1 MAANVPG
8 DTNLDGDTPDQRAF
22 DNDVEVRTP
31 APPKPSPAAPPA
43 PAAALQNVADST
55 IAATANAADAV
66 KNFAST
72 NTGTTVMFL
81 VLGAVAAFVIAYV
94 LYWLIDRTV
103 NDRAKYLMKASKMP
117 IVATQVTALTD
128 DDRIPGAGNGKRMSF
143 TFWIYIY
150 DINKFQG
157 VSRHILHRGKEESK
171 EDDASPYVVL
181 DENSNKIHVTF
192 APVEAGDLLKY
203 KGTDF
208 ALPTTGS
215 TAAGSSY
222 ICDIAEKRKAF
233 CALRGITFDYVPVQR
248 WVHIGVVVNE
258 EVNGGIITAYIDGEL
273 VKNSTTTSMTGSSNP
288 LVSVKATKTA
298 SVTAIANVTCTA
310 NSSVNLG
317 LDISK
322 ADISRKGKVYVGGS
336 PASTVGPGFSGMV
349 SRITF
354 FNFDMNAKDMYND
367 YLQGPID
374 NLLAKMGLPAY
385 GLQAPVYRIGK

>member
-1 MAANVPG
+1 M
-8 DTNLDGDTPDQRAF
+8 
-22 DNDVEVRTP
+22 
-31 APPKPSPAAPPA
+31 
-43 PAAALQNVADST
+43 
-55 IAATANAADAV
+55 
-66 KNFAST
+66 
-72 NTGTTVMFL
+72 
-81 VLGAVAAFVIAYV
+81 
-94 LYWLIDRTV
+94 
-103 NDRAKYLMKASKMP
+103 
-117 IVATQVTALTD
+117 
-128 DDRIPGAGNGKRMSF
+128 
-143 TFWIYIY
+143 
-150 DINKFQG
+150 
-157 VSRHILHRGKEESK
+157 
-171 EDDASPYVVL
+171 
-181 DENSNKIHVTF
+181 
-192 APVEAGDLLKY
+192 
-203 KGTDF
+203 
-208 ALPTTGS
+208 
-215 TAAGSSY
+215 
-222 ICDIAEKRKAF
+222 
-233 CALRGITFDYVPVQR
+233 
-248 WVHIGVVVNE
+248 HIGVVVNE